1 MVILA
6 EKAVDVGKDKSHL
19 CLAVLNTDVGPRG
32 EGESLSSSS
41 VIAYGHLFGQLL
53 HYKVVYL
60 ANYYNIRSSIWPTT
74 KLQYKVVCLANYYN
88 ITVVYLAN
96 YYNITVVY

>member
-1 MVILA
+1 MCYIFLFFRVIMKFSYGGRIFRGGRFWLVFLA
-6 EKAVDVGKDKSHL
+6 ENAVDGDKDKSRL
-19 CLAVLNTDVGPRG
+19 CFAALNTDVGPRG

-60 ANYYNIRSSIWPTT
+60 ANYYSIVESSIWPT
-74 KLQYKVVCLANYYN
+74 
-88 ITVVYLAN
+88 IT
-96 YYNITVVY
+96 I